1 MKTKRGEKGQRRGKG
16 RKTEKEDNAHEEQA
30 ATRPPRS
37 GEGAAPP
44 QPAWGGG
51 LQVPRE
57 ANQKRTPTPGGVP
70 GRGHEPGAHLPPPDA
85 PTKRGWGSKPG
96 GGGGRR

>member
-1 MKTKRGEKGQRRGKG
+1 MNLPNLMIQKTKNETHALPRKGVGQATNARRPGPLGGGVQGE
-16 RKTEKEDNAHEEQA
+16 KTEKEDNAHEEQA

-57 ANQKRTPTPGGVP
+57 AN
-70 GRGHEPGAHLPPPDA
+70 
-85 PTKRGWGSKPG
+85 
-96 GGGGRR
+96 